1 MEFILSSWG
10 AFDRIKFLEHFPWL
24 QNTAHIGSL
33 GKGFAKPDAR
43 RPLRGM
49 LVNPGERG

>member
-1 MEFILSSWG
+1 MGFKQNDILESSPSYRMQQ
-10 AFDRIKFLEHFPWL
+10 AL
-24 QNTAHIGSL
+24 AL

>member
-1 MEFILSSWG
+1 M
-10 AFDRIKFLEHFPWL
+10 KFLEHFPWL

-33 GKGFAKPDAR
+33 GKEFAKPDAR

-49 LVNPGERG
+49 LVNAGEGVREGDRWMGM